1 LVRSDCRAATYDSAP
16 LPSENSAETEG
27 RPARVARNTAIFA
40 GATALSRVA
49 GLAREVIASSYFG
62 TSGPFS
68 AFTLAFQVPNLV
80 RSLVAD
86 SALSAAFV
94 PVFVELLSTGKKRE
108 AFRLASTLALLILI
122 GLGGLTALFI
132 LFASTIMPL
141 FIGSSFSLALVD
153 LTVGLSQVLFPILV
167 LLGLNGLVVGVLNAK
182 DHFAIPAIAPVVWNF
197 VIIAALVLLRP
208 EISAENQIYAYAIGV
223 LVATAV
229 QLLIALP
236 VLPKVGF
243 KFEFAF
249 NLRDPHLRQ
258 VFRLMLPV
266 IVGLGVINVDLL
278 INSAVGTLISEEAP
292 RAIDAAFR
300 IYMLPQGVFSV
311 AVSTVLFPALGRLVT
326 ANDTDGLRKLQS
338 RGTRTILL
346 VLIPA
351 GALTAVLA
359 TPITRLVYERGE
371 FTASSTQLVATA
383 LVWFSLSMPF
393 AGINLLLTRTFFAL
407 RNAWIPTGL
416 AIANLAIN
424 AVLSFALYEPL
435 GIAGPVIGTAAATI
449 GMTFGQL
456 WFLRSRM
463 GGVEAGP
470 LLSAVVRMVVA
481 SGLACLAAEGLWRA
495 IDSALGVD
503 FWAQVVAVGS
513 AITVGL
519 IVYLFTVLLLREEEA
534 LSAVSRIQ
542 RAIAARR

>member
-1 LVRSDCRAATYDSAP
+1 
-16 LPSENSAETEG
+16 
-27 RPARVARNTAIFA
+27 
-40 GATALSRVA
+40 
-49 GLAREVIASSYFG
+49 
-62 TSGPFS
+62 
-68 AFTLAFQVPNLV
+68 
-80 RSLVAD
+80 
-86 SALSAAFV
+86 
-94 PVFVELLSTGKKRE
+94 
-108 AFRLASTLALLILI
+108 
-122 GLGGLTALFI
+122 
-132 LFASTIMPL
+132 
-141 FIGSSFSLALVD
+141 
-153 LTVGLSQVLFPILV
+153 
-167 LLGLNGLVVGVLNAK
+167 
-182 DHFAIPAIAPVVWNF
+182 
-197 VIIAALVLLRP
+197 
-208 EISAENQIYAYAIGV
+208 
-223 LVATAV
+223 
-229 QLLIALP
+229 
-236 VLPKVGF
+236 
-243 KFEFAF
+243 
-249 NLRDPHLRQ
+249 
-258 VFRLMLPV
+258 
-266 IVGLGVINVDLL
+266 
-278 INSAVGTLISEEAP
+278 
-292 RAIDAAFR
+292 
-300 IYMLPQGVFSV
+300 
-311 AVSTVLFPALGRLVT
+311 
-326 ANDTDGLRKLQS
+326 
-338 RGTRTILL
+338 L

-495 IDSALGVD
+495 VDSALGVD